1 MLSQPYRVG
10 PPRPRLAAAAVFT
23 AVALAACGSEEEPDL
38 LYQAVPVSTRDII
51 VSAEAAGVV
60 EPDMLVEV
68 KSKASGEIL
77 EILAETGQKVER
89 GALLIRVDQ
98 RTPRNALAQSGA
110 NLDVARARLE
120 NAEAQK
126 GRAEQLFSSQS
137 ITETEYEATMLDYA
151 NAKAEVVRAEVQVE
165 NDRIRL
171 DDTDVRAPLSGT
183 IIEKSVE
190 RGQVISSPTQDVGG
204 GTVLL
209 RMADLDLVQV
219 RTLVDETDIGKVKE
233 GYDATVTVAAY
244 PNSPFRGEVIK
255 IEPLAVEQ
263 QNVTMFPVLVRITN
277 RDDLLRPGMNAEV
290 EIHIGRRDGVL
301 AVPNAALRTQRD
313 VSTAAMVLGMSDETV
328 QQQLAAGDE
337 AARKGDSTS
346 STTLAATAGGSA
358 EQQAAAENTMTF
370 QGRTITLPEGV
381 TASQVQQIMAKFQ
394 NGQQPTAEE
403 MGILRKMRSARGGGG
418 GGRPRRRS
426 SSNEYQFGGRYI
438 VFVMRHGQPTATR
451 VQTGLTDLDYSEVV
465 AGLTAEDSVLVLPSA
480 SLVQSQ
486 QAFQERV
493 QRFTGG
499 GLPGLSSSSSSSSS
513 RR

>member
-10 PPRPRLAAAAVFT
+10 HPRPRLAAAAVFT

-219 RTLVDETDIGKVKE
+219 RTLVDETDIGKIKE

-337 AARKGDSTS
+337 ATRKGDSTS
-346 STTLAATAGGSA
+346 STTVP
-358 EQQAAAENTMTF
+358 QD
-370 QGRTITLPEGV
+370 P
-381 TASQVQQIMAKFQ
+381 
-394 NGQQPTAEE
+394 
-403 MGILRKMRSARGGGG
+403 
-418 GGRPRRRS
+418 
-426 SSNEYQFGGRYI
+426 
-438 VFVMRHGQPTATR
+438 
-451 VQTGLTDLDYSEVV
+451 DC
-465 AGLTAEDSVLVLPSA
+465 
-480 SLVQSQ
+480 
-486 QAFQERV
+486 
-493 QRFTGG
+493 
-499 GLPGLSSSSSSSSS
+499 
-513 RR
+513 